1 MINDNSLYIA
11 MHFDRLSDE
20 LLEKTYGKINDEELS
35 ILERRLIAGEITKE
49 EVINMKEDLKVDIL
63 NCFKN

>member
-20 LLEKTYGKINDEELS
+20 LLKKTYGKINDEQLS
-35 ILERRLIAGEITKE
+35 NLERRLISGEITKE
-49 EVINMKEDLKVDIL
+49 EFNKMKEDLKD
-63 NCFKN
+63 

>member
-1 MINDNSLYIA
+1 

-49 EVINMKEDLKVDIL
+49 EFNKMKEDLKD
-63 NCFKN
+63 